1 MASSEGLS
9 VVFFAV
15 GDGGVGAL
23 AALRGATFFVVV
35 TAVVRF
41 AAAFLTGVALFFAVF
56 VAVFAAV
63 FAAVF
68 FAAGAFFGGA
78 AGMSAGADACDFL
91 VVFLAAMVMGVVGME
106 ARDVPL
112 AN

>member
-1 MASSEGLS
+1 MASSEGLG

-23 AALRGATFFVVV
+23 AALGAATFFVVV

-63 FAAVF
+63 F

-78 AGMSAGADACDFL
+78 TGMSAGADACDFL